1 MYYIVNLP
9 LATRSRVFS
18 MSQSCLA
25 LCAQRNEEAHNS
37 QFPFPFPFPFPILI
51 PFPLLFL
58 TLLTKPFLLPIGI
71 ALRS

>member
-37 QFPFPFPFPFPILI
+37 QFPFPFPLLI
-51 PFPLLFL
+51 PFPIPFL
-58 TLLTKPFLLPIGI
+58 TLPTKPFLLPIGI